1 MTLNNLATVFGPNLL
16 RPGNT
21 NPMELNLAV
30 MDVVTPVSVVLYFL
44 NCSEEYFDE
53 NLFRSPD
60 ASSTGTGSSRREKKR
75 ENSRKK
81 LNIVEEEDIFGGV
94 TRRKSR
100 KESAKSPKGKS
111 INTNSKESVI

>member
-21 NPMELNLAV
+21 NPMELNFAV

-53 NLFRSPD
+53 NLFRSPE
-60 ASSTGTGSSRREKKR
+60 ASSAGSSRREKKR

-81 LNIVEEEDIFGGV
+81 LNIVEEEDLFGGV
-94 TRRKSR
+94 SRRKSTR
-100 KESAKSPKGKS
+100 STKGKS